1 MLETI
6 CAHLHNYFIADK
18 NGQPFHRE
26 TGTFTI
32 TDGAIDL
39 PFLVEGSYFLVTG
52 SRFNDGIFKYPGDD
66 LNDETFTGTIWEM
79 RPPRAFLALAD
90 EIAAW
95 NDKYG
100 ATVNSPYQSENVIGV
115 YSYQLKAS
123 GMSVGQNLAT
133 WQNIFSTRLNEWRKI
148 A

>member
-6 CAHLHNYFIADK
+6 CAHIHNYFLTDAD
-18 NGQPFHRE
+18 GLPFHRE

-32 TDGAIDL
+32 TNGAIDL

-52 SRFNDGIFKYPGDD
+52 SRFNDGIFQYPAADMQ
-66 LNDETFTGTIWEM
+66 DETFTGVIWEM
-79 RPPRAFLALAD
+79 RPPRAFLALAQ

-95 NDKYG
+95 QDKYG

-123 GMSVGQNLAT
+123 GMSVGENLAT
-133 WQNIFSTRLNEWRKI
+133 WQDIFGNCLNQWRKI